1 MAADADPIAQ
11 RSQAGWAAFVKFFAA
26 ATATVA
32 VILALMAIFL
42 L

>member
-26 ATATVA
+26 GTGAG
-32 VILALMAIFL
+32 ILALMAIL
-42 L
+42 LL